1 MNSFKKVLV
10 EKINC
15 NSDAIVKAFERV
27 VDELAP
33 SQADEA
39 EKLKSVLDTIERKE
53 FSIGCYDSL
62 LSNNGGSKWLHIM
75 KEIAYGSDA
84 PALLEG
90 E

>member
-1 MNSFKKVLV
+1 MNPFKVELV
-10 EKINC
+10 EKVNS
-15 NSDAIVKAFERV
+15 NSDVIIKAFERV
-27 VDELAP
+27 MDELAP

-53 FSIGCYDSL
+53 FSIGCYDFL

-75 KEIAYGSDA
+75 KETAYGSDA